1 MSAPARAHIRE
12 TTHRL
17 IASRFPPVG
26 VFDDVCVYRPSRII
40 LPVNQVDHYEYRWDA
55 SGAISIL
62 KLANVASG
70 APRQ

>member
-1 MSAPARAHIRE
+1 MTAPVRAHVRE

-26 VFDDVCVYRPSRII
+26 VFDDVCVYRLSLII
-40 LPVNQVDHYEYRWDA
+40 LPVNQLDHYEYRWDA

-62 KLANVASG
+62 KLTNVESG
-70 APRQ
+70 APR